1 MDPRQPTD
9 PDTDK
14 LHDLVDTAKDK
25 AADAKHRAQDRSAAA
40 ALAATDLVDRA
51 RTQVRDA
58 AEHGEEKLPEPV
70 AERGRDLAAAVRERP
85 LPFALAALAALV
97 VLRRILRRSH

>member
-1 MDPRQPTD
+1 MDPRRPTD

-25 AADAKHRAQDRSAAA
+25 ATDAKHRAEDRSAAA

-51 RTQVRDA
+51 RTRVRDA
-58 AEHGEEKLPEPV
+58 AEHGEEALPEPV
-70 AERGRDLAAAVRERP
+70 AERGRDIAAAVRQQP
-85 LPFALAALAALV
+85 LPFALATLAAL
-97 VLRRILRRSH
+97 LILWRTLRRSR